1 MSGTTTAG
9 AASWPRFALPHGTT
23 VNGYTIERVLGSG
36 GFGVTYLARDDLGQS
51 FAIKEYFPREFA
63 TREDTTVTASSDEH
77 QSLFDDCLS
86 RFRREAQALVRLGR
100 PSAGSHGIVR
110 AVTYFT
116 AQGTG
121 FLVMEYIE
129 GTTVADVLRQNP
141 GGLPPERVDSLLSQL
156 LSGVDVVHQAGL
168 LHRDIKPGNII
179 MRDDGRVV
187 LIDFGSSREAAT
199 GLTRTYT
206 QIYSTGYAP
215 LEQMIGLP
223 QGPFSDIYAIG
234 AVCYHAIG
242 GKMVDAVT
250 RHLAQSSGQPDPQLP
265 AEQIG
270 AGRYPMPLL
279 KAIDAAVAINPTQRP
294 QNVVAML
301 AILGQADPAGETM
314 IAAPSTRPSV
324 PPTQLPASPPLT
336 TPPSLPTA
344 SVAPAPPPESSR
356 RGRWILALLVGAVVL
371 AGAAYFVPWNV
382 ITGHDAQRQQA
393 AQQQA
398 AQQQAAQQQAAQ
410 QQAAQQQ
417 AAQQEAAQQEAA
429 RQEAAKQQAAQQQA
443 AQQQSAQQQSAQQQA
458 AQQQAAQQQAAQQ
471 QTAQQ
476 QAAQQQPA
484 QQPAAQ
490 QQAAQQREPQ
500 QQPAAQQP
508 AEQQSTQTPAPD
520 QDTSTQDTGNTA
532 RACTTLAGVNAAPV
546 IRNIDTQRAIPACER
561 AIADHPTPRLQF
573 QLGRAYL
580 AAGRF
585 DDAARV
591 DKLAADRGI
600 MYAQVDLGRLYAE
613 GRGVPQSWT
622 EAARLYKLAAD
633 RGFALAQVDLGRL
646 YESGKGVPQSW
657 PEAARLFTLGA
668 DRGYPLA
675 QVALARLYES
685 GRGVQQSWT
694 EAARLFKLSADQ
706 GDAPAQFELGRLY
719 EDGRGVPQSWPQAL
733 RLYTLAADQGNEP
746 AKSRLRAHNQ

>member
-1 MSGTTTAG
+1 MSGTTTAS
-9 AASWPRFALPHGTT
+9 ASWPRFALPRGTA

-63 TREDTTVTASSDEH
+63 TREDSTVTAASDEH
-77 QSLFDDCLS
+77 QSLFDDCLT

-100 PSAGSHGIVR
+100 PSAGSDGIVR

-116 AQGTG
+116 AKGTG

-141 GGLPPERVDSLLSQL
+141 NGLPAERVTSLLSQL
-156 LSGVDVVHQAGL
+156 LSGVDLVHQAGL

-206 QIYSTGYAP
+206 QIYSTGFAP
-215 LEQMIGLP
+215 LEQMVGLP

-242 GKMVDAVT
+242 GKMVDAVA

-270 AGRYPMPLL
+270 ARRYPTPLL
-279 KAIDAAVAINPTQRP
+279 KAIDAALTINPTQRP
-294 QNVVAML
+294 QNVAAVL
-301 AILGQADPAGETM
+301 AILGQADPAGDTM
-314 IAAPSTRPSV
+314 VAAPSTRAPV
-324 PPTQLPASPPLT
+324 PPTQPPTSPPLT
-336 TPPSLPTA
+336 TPPAPPTA
-344 SVAPAPPPESSR
+344 SVPSAPPPGSSR
-356 RGRWILALLVGAVVL
+356 RGTWVLALLVGAAAL
-371 AGAAYFVPWNV
+371 AGVAFFVPWNV
-382 ITGHDAQRQQA
+382 ITGHDTQRQQAAQQQAAQQQAAQQEAAKRQAAQHQAAQQQAAQRQAAQRQAAQQQA

-417 AAQQEAAQQEAA
+417 AAQQP
-429 RQEAAKQQAAQQQA
+429 
-443 AQQQSAQQQSAQQQA
+443 
-458 AQQQAAQQQAAQQ
+458 AQQ
-471 QTAQQ
+471 QTAQ
-476 QAAQQQPA
+476 
-484 QQPAAQ
+484 
-490 QQAAQQREPQ
+490 
-500 QQPAAQQP
+500 
-508 AEQQSTQTPAPD
+508 SPAPD

-532 RACTTLAGVNAAPV
+532 SACNTLAGVNAAPV

-573 QLGRAYL
+573 QLARAYL

-600 MYAQVDLGRLYAE
+600 MYAQVDLARLYAE

-657 PEAARLFTLGA
+657 PEAARLFTLAA

-694 EAARLFKLSADQ
+694 EAARLFKLAADQ

-719 EDGRGVPQSWPQAL
+719 EDGRGVPRSWTQAL

-746 AKSRLRAHNQ
+746 AKARLRAHNP